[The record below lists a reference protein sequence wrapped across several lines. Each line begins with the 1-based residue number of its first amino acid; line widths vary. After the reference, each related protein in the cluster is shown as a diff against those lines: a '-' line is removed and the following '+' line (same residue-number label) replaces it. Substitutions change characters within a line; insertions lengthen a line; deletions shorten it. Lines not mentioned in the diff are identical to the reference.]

1 MNPTPVQTSVR
12 RAVRRVTAL
21 TSLGLVASVT
31 LLTAPAQATGT
42 PEGWSNP
49 EKVDPAYA
57 LALLV
62 GGPILLFVVIA
73 FLVYAPALARGE
85 RIAPG
90 PAEPENEWFGGP
102 RQGVGAADH
111 VDVKQ
116 LEGKET
122 GGASGRW

>member
-49 EKVDPAYA
+49 EQVDPAYA

-102 RQGVGAADH
+102 RQGVGAADQ

>member
-102 RQGVGAADH
+102 RQGVGAADQ

>member
-31 LLTAPAQATGT
+31 LVTAPAQATGT

-102 RQGVGAADH
+102 RQGVGAADQ